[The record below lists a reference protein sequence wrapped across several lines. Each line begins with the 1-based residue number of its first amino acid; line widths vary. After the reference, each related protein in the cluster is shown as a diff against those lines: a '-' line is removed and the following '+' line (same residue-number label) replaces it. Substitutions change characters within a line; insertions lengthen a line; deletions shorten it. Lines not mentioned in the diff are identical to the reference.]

1 MAKKLRMVSWIV
13 LTLFGVLLLL
23 GAAGSAATAITRGP
37 DQFGTV
43 TMDELTG
50 GNDEVIGIL
59 HARRLT
65 SAAYAAG
72 FAVLFLL
79 VVLIPYRKGEV
90 WAWWAL
96 LIATCV
102 TSGLYILR
110 VPTIGVEIGASIGY
124 MMLGFVVVA
133 LLLDVSRLRKSS

>member
-1 MAKKLRMVSWIV
+1 MAKKLRIVSWIV

-23 GAAGSAATAITRGP
+23 GAVGSAATAMSRGP

-59 HARRLT
+59 YARRLT
-65 SAAYAAG
+65 AAAYASG
-72 FAVLFLL
+72 FSVLFLL
-79 VVLIPYRKGEV
+79 IVLIPYRRGEV

-96 LIATCV
+96 LC
-102 TSGLYILR
+102 S
-110 VPTIGVEIGASIGY
+110 
-124 MMLGFVVVA
+124 VVVLLGA
-133 LLLDVSRLRKSS
+133 QALRIPSLGMSQGVSTGLMLLVGVVIGLLLDIQRLKR

>member
-23 GAAGSAATAITRGP
+23 GAVGSAATAMTRGP

-50 GNDEVIGIL
+50 GNNEVMGIL
-59 HARRLT
+59 YARRLT
-65 SAAYAAG
+65 AAAYASG
-72 FAVLFLL
+72 FSVLFLL
-79 VVLIPYRKGEV
+79 IVLIPYRRGEV

-96 LIATCV
+96 LIGTCV
-102 TSGLYILR
+102 TAGLYILR
-110 VPTIGVEIGASIGY
+110 VPTIGVTIGAEIGY

-133 LLLDVSRLRKSS
+133 LLLDVARLRKSS

>member
-13 LTLFGVLLLL
+13 LTLFGILLLL
-23 GAAGSAATAITRGP
+23 GAVGSAATAMTRGP
-37 DQFGTV
+37 DQFGPV
-43 TMDELTG
+43 SMNELTG

-65 SAAYAAG
+65 SAAYASG

-79 VVLIPYRKGEV
+79 IVVIPYRRGEV

-96 LIATCV
+96 LLGTCV
-102 TSGLYILR
+102 TAGLYILR
-110 VPTIGVEIGASIGY
+110 VPTIGVTLGAQIGY

-133 LLLDVSRLRKSS
+133 LLLDISRLKRSS

>member
-1 MAKKLRMVSWIV
+1 MAKKLRIVSWIV
-13 LTLFGVLLLL
+13 LTLFGFLLLL
-23 GAAGSAATAITRGP
+23 GAAGSARFAMSRGD
-37 DQFGTV
+37 DQFGPV
-43 TMDELTG
+43 SMNELTG
-50 GNDEVIGIL
+50 GNDEVIGVL

-65 SAAYAAG
+65 SAAYASG
-72 FAVLFLL
+72 FAILFLMI
-79 VVLIPYRKGEV
+79 VVIPYRRGEV

-110 VPTIGVEIGASIGY
+110 VPTIGVAIGAEIGY
-124 MMLGFVVVA
+124 MMLGFVVIA

>member
-1 MAKKLRMVSWIV
+1 MAKKLRMVSWII

-23 GAAGSAATAITRGP
+23 GAVGSAVTAMTRGP
-37 DQFGTV
+37 DQFGTM
-43 TMDELTG
+43 TMDELTA

-59 HARRLT
+59 YARRLT
-65 SAAYAAG
+65 AAAYASG

-79 VVLIPYRKGEV
+79 IVLIPYRRGEI

-96 LIATCV
+96 LFATCV
-102 TSGLYILR
+102 TAGLYILR
-110 VPTIGVEIGASIGY
+110 VPTIGVTIGSEIGY
-124 MMLGFVVVA
+124 LMLGFVVVA